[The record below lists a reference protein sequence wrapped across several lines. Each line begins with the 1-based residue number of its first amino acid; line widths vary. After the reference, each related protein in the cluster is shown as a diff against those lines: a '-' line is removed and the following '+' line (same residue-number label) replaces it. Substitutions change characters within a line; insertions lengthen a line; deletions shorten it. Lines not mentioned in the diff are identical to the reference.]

1 MGGGYLDP
9 EPLCRVVKGGGFLN
23 RTLQNICIGE
33 GLSKL
38 GVKAELQQRII
49 DSTFLPTASP
59 QEATPSIPILPRHDK
74 SISRLMLGPLG
85 LQLYARTNN
94 APAFQRLKSMIDNPN
109 SIQPGGMAS
118 ASPSVTGTPA
128 PPNSHLNGAAY
139 AIAGVANV
147 NGFRPLGHPSMFC
160 YVDSLRYLGSD
171 SLIEIEFKPSP
182 YFEIKEQIGN
192 PSPCEGMQCQI
203 RLSVAKLILITSN
216 DSAPAHCQDYFE
228 TRRLPNPL

>member
-9 EPLCRVVKGGGFLN
+9 EPLCRKVKGGGFLN
-23 RTLQNICIGE
+23 KTLQTICTGE

-49 DSTFLPTASP
+49 DSTFLLSTASP
-59 QEATPSIPILPRHDK
+59 REATPSIPIPILPCHDK
-74 SISRLMLGPLG
+74 SISRLILSPLG

-118 ASPSVTGTPA
+118 ASPSVAGTPA
-128 PPNSHLNGAAY
+128 PPNSYLNGAAY
-139 AIAGVANV
+139 TIAGGANA
-147 NGFRPLGHPSMFC
+147 NGFRPLGHPSMSLC
-160 YVDSLRYLGSD
+160 YCDSLCYLGSD

-192 PSPCEGMQCQI
+192 PSPCEGMQYQQQI
-203 RLSVAKLILITSN
+203 ICSKANSINK
-216 DSAPAHCQDYFE
+216 
-228 TRRLPNPL
+228 